1 MELAENMK
9 TMIPGNLNKE
19 EGLEDLFVTN
29 ENGLIPSLSTVL
41 LQEMA
46 RFNTLLNKMRQ
57 LCDNLIKAIQGLVVM
72 SSELDSM

>member
-9 TMIPGNLNKE
+9 TMIPGILNKE

-46 RFNTLLNKMRQ
+46 RFNTLLNKMR
-57 LCDNLIKAIQGLVVM
+57 
-72 SSELDSM
+72 